1 MNYTKEMSKSVADYT
16 NPQDK
21 HVRGET
27 VKVAGKIY
35 KKIQRN
41 ANVSIPLV
49 SIETLRKG
57 ARFGAEDF
65 AAPDAIKANLV
76 SRFGTVDSP
85 EFWSSVG
92 KWVDQGVRV
101 FLEIHTL
108 NQLQGLTES
117 ITTKDIRQFAE
128 NIQLLQNVMDMSLE
142 DATARL
148 IAKKSEY
155 AAIAMYF
162 ENLKSEGKLEFDY
175 SSDEIP
181 EPKWFSGKEETAN
194 EAVDGE
200 EEEDEEEDV

>member
-1 MNYTKEMSKSVADYT
+1 MNYVKEMAKSVADYT

-27 VKVAGKIY
+27 IKVAGKIY

-57 ARFGAEDF
+57 TRFGAEDF

-128 NIQLLQNVMDMSLE
+128 NIQLLQNVMEMSLE

-155 AAIAMYF
+155 AAIASYF

-175 SSDEIP
+175 SSSEIP

-194 EAVDGE
+194 EAVDGGVE
-200 EEEDEEEDV
+200 EEEDEEV